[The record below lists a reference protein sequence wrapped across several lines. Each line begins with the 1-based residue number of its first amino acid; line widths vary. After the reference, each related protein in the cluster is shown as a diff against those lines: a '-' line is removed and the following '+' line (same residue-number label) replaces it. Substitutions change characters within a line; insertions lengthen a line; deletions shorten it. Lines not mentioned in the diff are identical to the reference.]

1 MRRWLSVLLAAA
13 ALAGCDR
20 NVEPFV
26 PGEEPREP
34 DLSKIFPA
42 GAEQAG
48 SPRAQPGIPPLPREA
63 RGAVDP
69 SAEAAPIQGTVSV
82 PDSLRGRI
90 PDGAVLFLIARR
102 GAAGPPLAVQRI
114 GSPRLPLRFTIGPA
128 DRMIPSI
135 PFEGPLQLSAR
146 LDGDGDAISRE
157 AGDLQGAAKGSF
169 SPGARGVSIVLDE
182 IL

>member
-1 MRRWLSVLLAAA
+1 MRQWLSVLLAAA
-13 ALAGCDR
+13 ALAACDR

-42 GAEQAG
+42 GAEEAA

-63 RGAVDP
+63 RGGADA
-69 SAEAAPIQGTVSV
+69 SAQAAPIQGTVSV
-82 PDSLRGRI
+82 PDALRDRVS
-90 PDGAVLFLIARR
+90 DDAVLFLIARR
-102 GAAGPPLAVQRI
+102 GGAGPPLAVQRI
-114 GSPRLPLRFTIGPA
+114 GAPRFPLRFAIGPA

-146 LDGDGDAISRE
+146 LDGDGDAMSRNP
-157 AGDLQGAAKGSF
+157 GDLQGAADGGF
-169 SPGARGVSIVLDE
+169 SPGARNVSIVLDE
-182 IL
+182 VL

>member
-1 MRRWLSVLLAAA
+1 MRRWLSGLLAVA
-13 ALAGCDR
+13 ALAGCNR
-20 NVEPFV
+20 NVEPYV

-42 GAEQAG
+42 GAEQAE
-48 SPRAQPGIPPLPREA
+48 SPRVRPGIPPLPREA
-63 RGAVDP
+63 RGTADP

-82 PDSLRGRI
+82 PGSLRGRI

-114 GSPRLPLRFTIGPA
+114 GAPRFPLRFSIGPA
-128 DRMIPSI
+128 DRMIASI

-146 LDGDGDAISRE
+146 LDGDGDATSRE
-157 AGDLQGAAKGSF
+157 AGDLQGAAEGSF

>member
-1 MRRWLSVLLAAA
+1 VLLAAA

-20 NVEPFV
+20 NIEPFV
-26 PGEEPREP
+26 PGEEPRQP

-48 SPRAQPGIPPLPREA
+48 TPRPQPGIPPLPRES
-63 RGAVDP
+63 RGGADA
-69 SAEAAPIQGTVSV
+69 SASAAPIEGTVSV
-82 PDSLRGRI
+82 PDHLRGSL

-114 GSPRLPLRFTIGPA
+114 GAPSLPLRFSIGPA

-146 LDGDGDAISRE
+146 LDADGDAMSRKP
-157 AGDLQGAAKGSF
+157 GDLQGTAEGSF

>member
-1 MRRWLSVLLAAA
+1 MLLAAA

-42 GAEQAG
+42 GAEESG
-48 SPRAQPGIPPLPREA
+48 SPRTQPGIPPLPRET
-63 RGAVDP
+63 RGGADA
-69 SAEAAPIQGTVSV
+69 SANAAPIQGTVSV
-82 PDSLRGRI
+82 PDSLRGSL

-114 GSPRLPLRFTIGPA
+114 GAPSFPLHFSIGPA
-128 DRMIPSI
+128 DRMIASI

-146 LDGDGDAISRE
+146 LDADGDAMSRKP
-157 AGDLQGAAKGSF
+157 GDLQGAAEGSF
-169 SPGARGVSIVLDE
+169 SPGANGVSIILDE

>member
-1 MRRWLSVLLAAA
+1 MRRWLSILFAAA
-13 ALAGCDR
+13 VLAGCDR

-26 PGEEPREP
+26 PGEEPRAP

-42 GAEQAG
+42 GAAEAE

-63 RGAVDP
+63 RGGAD
-69 SAEAAPIQGTVSV
+69 ATAQAAPILGTVSV
-82 PDSLRGRI
+82 PDELRGRL

-102 GAAGPPLAVQRI
+102 AGAGPPLAVQRI
-114 GSPRLPLRFTIGPA
+114 GAPRFPLRFAIGPA
-128 DRMIPSI
+128 DRMIASI

-146 LDGDGDAISRE
+146 LDGDGDAMSRKP
-157 AGDLQGAAKGSF
+157 GDLQGAAAGSF
-169 SPGARGVSIVLDE
+169 SPGDRDVSIVLDE